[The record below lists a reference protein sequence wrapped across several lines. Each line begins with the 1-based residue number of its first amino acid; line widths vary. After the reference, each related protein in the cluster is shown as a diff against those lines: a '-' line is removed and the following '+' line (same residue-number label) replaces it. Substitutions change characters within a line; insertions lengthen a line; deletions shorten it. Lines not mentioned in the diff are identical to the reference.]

1 MTVVAATER
10 DWERL
15 REVRLA
21 ALADDPEAFC
31 AVLEREQQLD
41 EADWRRRVTEADT
54 TWLLAIA
61 GDGGTGHGDHDRGDH
76 GMDDHDDHDHGEV
89 AGGIVGVVA
98 VETVD
103 ASRSD
108 LVSFWV
114 RPTARGRGAGTALIE
129 AAFDVARARGH
140 SRVTLEVGDHN
151 VRAQRLYARHG
162 FVPTGHTSTMPP
174 PKDHV
179 TEHQLARD
187 LATS

>member
-1 MTVVAATER
+1 VGAVVVTAAGPDEW
-10 DWERL
+10 DVL

-31 AVLEREQQLD
+31 AVLEEERRFD
-41 EADWRRRVTEADT
+41 EAAWRERLSSAEA
-54 TWLLAIA
+54 TWLLARTEVTRDA
-61 GDGGTGHGDHDRGDH
+61 TAEVTGA
-76 GMDDHDDHDHGEV
+76 V
-89 AGGIVGVVA
+89 AGAVVGVVA
-98 VETVD
+98 VEDVDDETTV
-103 ASRSD
+103 D

-114 RPTARGRGAGTALIE
+114 RPEARGSGVGSALIE
-129 AAFDVARARGH
+129 AGCDLARSRGC

-162 FVPTGHTSTMPP
+162 FTPTGHTSTMPP

-187 LATS
+187 L